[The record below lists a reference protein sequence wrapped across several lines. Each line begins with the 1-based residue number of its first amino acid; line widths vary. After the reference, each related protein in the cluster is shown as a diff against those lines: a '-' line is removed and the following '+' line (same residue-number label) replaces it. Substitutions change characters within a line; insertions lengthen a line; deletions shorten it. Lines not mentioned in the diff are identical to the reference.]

1 MIKSVSKSHIL
12 NLTSK
17 NLHMKIVSIIG
28 ARPQF
33 IKAAVISKEIKNR
46 DGIKDVI
53 VHTGQHYDE
62 NMSKIFF
69 DELEIPHP
77 NYNLEVGS
85 GLHGAQTADMLV
97 KTEQILLQE
106 KPDWVLVYG
115 DTNST
120 IAGALA
126 ATKLHIKIAHVEA
139 GLRSFNK
146 LMPEE
151 INRITTDRIS
161 DLLLA
166 PSQNAMQLLEKENL
180 SMNSIFTGDV
190 MFDSILFYQKM
201 AEEKYSI
208 DSITSE
214 TDYHLATVHR
224 AENTDDKERL
234 QNIFSAFSEMDK
246 PVVLPLHPRTKS
258 KLDGIKFNN
267 NVKIIDPVSYLEMI
281 LLLKNSSKVLTDSGG
296 LQKEAYFMK
305 KPCITMRDE
314 TEWIET
320 LNGNWNFIVGAN
332 AQLILD
338 KISVDQFDDQ
348 KDYYGNGNA
357 GKKIIDALVNY

>member
-1 MIKSVSKSHIL
+1 
-12 NLTSK
+12 
-17 NLHMKIVSIIG
+17 MKIVSIIG

-33 IKAAVISKEIKNR
+33 IKAAVLSKEIEKR
-46 DGIKDVI
+46 DGVTDVI

-69 DELEIPHP
+69 DELEIPKP
-77 NYNLEVGS
+77 DYNLEVGS
-85 GLHGAQTADMLV
+85 GLHGAQTAAMLE
-97 KTEQILLQE
+97 KTEQILLKE

-126 ATKLHIKIAHVEA
+126 ASKLHIKIAHVEA

-161 DLLLA
+161 DLLLV
-166 PSQNAMQLLEKENL
+166 PSQNAMQLLENENL
-180 SMNSIFTGDV
+180 SENAIFTGDV

-201 AEEKYSI
+201 AEEKYSPN
-208 DSITSE
+208 SITSE
-214 TDYHLATVHR
+214 SEFYLATVHR

-234 QNIFSAFSEMDK
+234 QNIFSAFSEMNK
-246 PVVLPLHPRTKS
+246 PVLLPLHPRTKS
-258 KLDGIKFNN
+258 KLDGINFNDN
-267 NVKIIDPVSYLEMI
+267 IKIIEPVSYLEMI
-281 LLLKNSSKVLTDSGG
+281 LLLKKSSKVLTDSGG

-305 KPCITMRDE
+305 KPCITLRDE
-314 TEWIET
+314 TEWVET
-320 LNGNWNFIVGAN
+320 LNGNWNFICGAN
-332 AQLILD
+332 TETILD
-338 KISVDQFDDQ
+338 KIKVTDFEKQ

-357 GKKIIDALVNY
+357 GKKIVDSLIKFSIAKN

>member
-1 MIKSVSKSHIL
+1 
-12 NLTSK
+12 
-17 NLHMKIVSIIG
+17 MKIVSIIG

-33 IKAAVISKEIKNR
+33 IKAAVVSKEFLKR
-46 DGIKDVI
+46 DGIEEI
-53 VHTGQHYDE
+53 LVHTGQHYDE
-62 NMSKIFF
+62 NMSKVFF
-69 DELEIPHP
+69 DELEIPKP
-77 NYNLEVGS
+77 DYNLGVGS
-85 GLHGAQTADMLV
+85 ASHAVQTGEMLMKIEKV
-97 KTEQILLQE
+97 LLDE

-161 DLLLA
+161 DLLLV
-166 PSQNAMQLLEKENL
+166 PSQNALTLLEKEGL
-180 SMNSIFTGDV
+180 AENSLFVGDV

-201 AEEKYSI
+201 AEEKS
-208 DSITSE
+208 SLQNITDE
-214 TDYHLATVHR
+214 KDFYLATVHR

-246 PVVLPLHPRTKS
+246 PVILPLHPRTRS
-258 KLDGIKFNN
+258 KLEGIDYND
-267 NVKIIDPVSYLEMI
+267 NVKIIEPVSYLEMI

-296 LQKEAYFMK
+296 LQKEAYFMQ
-305 KPCITMRDE
+305 KPCVTLRDE

-320 LNGNWNFIVGAN
+320 LNGNWNFIVGTDKD
-332 AQLILD
+332 LILEKIAVNVFD
-338 KISVDQFDDQ
+338 KQGN
-348 KDYYGNGNA
+348 YYGDGKAGEKIVNA
-357 GKKIIDALVNY
+357 LLNY

>member
-1 MIKSVSKSHIL
+1 
-12 NLTSK
+12 
-17 NLHMKIVSIIG
+17 MKIVSIIG

-33 IKAAVISKEIKNR
+33 IKAAVVSKEIIKR
-46 DGIKDVI
+46 DGIEEI
-53 VHTGQHYDE
+53 LVHTGQHYDE
-62 NMSKIFF
+62 NMSKVFF
-69 DELEIPHP
+69 DELEIPKP
-77 NYNLEVGS
+77 DYNLGVGS
-85 GLHGAQTADMLV
+85 ASHAVQTGQMLI
-97 KTEQILLQE
+97 KTEELLMTE

-161 DLLLA
+161 DLLLV
-166 PSQNAMQLLEKENL
+166 PSQNAMKLLEKEGL
-180 SMNSIFTGDV
+180 AENSLFVGDV

-201 AEEKYSI
+201 AEEKAALSN
-208 DSITSE
+208 ITGE
-214 TDYHLATVHR
+214 KDFYLATVHR
-224 AENTDDKERL
+224 AENTDDRERL

-246 PVVLPLHPRTKS
+246 PVILPLHPRTRS
-258 KLDGIKFNN
+258 KLEGIDFND
-267 NVKIIDPVSYLEMI
+267 NVKIIEPVSYLEMI
-281 LLLKNSSKVLTDSGG
+281 LLLKNCSKVLTDSGG

-305 KPCITMRDE
+305 KPCITLRDE

-320 LNGNWNFIVGAN
+320 LNGNWNFVVGTDKN
-332 AQLILD
+332 LILE
-338 KISVDQFDDQ
+338 KISVNTFDEQ
-348 KDYYGNGNA
+348 GEYYGDGKAGEKIVNA
-357 GKKIIDALVNY
+357 LLNY

>member
-1 MIKSVSKSHIL
+1 
-12 NLTSK
+12 
-17 NLHMKIVSIIG
+17 MKIVSIIG

-33 IKAAVISKEIKNR
+33 IKAAVVSKEIHKR
-46 DGIKDVI
+46 DGIEDVLI
-53 VHTGQHYDE
+53 HTGQHYDE

-85 GLHGAQTADMLV
+85 GLHGAQTAAMLE
-97 KTEQILLQE
+97 KTEQILIKE

-161 DLLLA
+161 DLLLV
-166 PSQNAMQLLEKENL
+166 PSQNAMQLLAKENL
-180 SMNSIFTGDV
+180 AENAIFTGDV

-201 AEEKYSI
+201 AEEKYLI
-208 DSITSE
+208 ESITNE
-214 TDYHLATVHR
+214 DEFYLATVHR
-224 AENTDDKERL
+224 AENTDDKEKL

-246 PVVLPLHPRTKS
+246 PVVLPLHPRTRA
-258 KLDGIKFNN
+258 KLDGIIYNKKI
-267 NVKIIDPVSYLEMI
+267 KIIEPVSYLEMI
-281 LLLKNSSKVLTDSGG
+281 LLLNNSTKVLTDSGG
-296 LQKEAYFMK
+296 LQKEAYFMN

-320 LNGNWNFIVGAN
+320 LNGNWNFICGAN
-332 AQLILD
+332 PELILE
-338 KISVDQFDDQ
+338 KIKVNQFDEQ
-348 KDYYGNGNA
+348 KEYYGNGNA
-357 GKKIIDALVNY
+357 GKNIVDALLKY